1 MGYGMI
7 MGKNIKQFRRN
18 VLMAGRPGF
27 LADFL
32 KNCLNKEGWDT
43 SDYREES
50 FNLYNPS
57 AVMYFSD
64 GKEEGSLSRV
74 LEDIRTHKVEH
85 FLYVTRG
92 LSVQKCY
99 EDFVLAWGK
108 THQQNVSVVHMPEVF
123 GQGQQPDEGTI
134 ARLLTAAWEKK
145 DFYLAGSDIEPAS
158 VLYAKDAAYAL
169 FSILQKKINNRRI
182 VVESQETVS
191 FTQIVLTVNGF
202 AQLPQIEVAG
212 KGEDFFVANSWQ
224 ADEEDTYHFVLKTKY
239 PVLEML
245 KPVYKSLADS
255 AETVEHVGESWKTK
269 YLPKIRPYLENIGLF
284 LVVLFISILQG
295 GTPVNQATG
304 LDICYIYIII
314 MGIIYGKKQSMP
326 AVLLCIAL
334 LTWVFLNNHG
344 EFASI
349 FYISENLFH
358 YSTYLF
364 FGVFTGYIAD
374 GWQWKLESMGYK
386 LDHMYQRYGFLQKN
400 YEKSIEIKDKLYYQ
414 IVNSD
419 DSIGW
424 LYGIIQQLDTVQVEN
439 IFTQAAVIT
448 SKIMRANNIAIYVM
462 GKDQYY
468 LRQKVRLGD
477 KTRQLPHSRK
487 TEENAY
493 IRNMLENHHL
503 FVNHGLQLNLPDL
516 AAPIIYN
523 GQVIAIIEIYGMD
536 FDQWSIYQQN
546 LLSVTARLISMAM
559 GKAYVYENGIQNKR
573 FVADTRIMQEEEF
586 ARHLAGIKERA
597 QLQHDVHNVLL
608 ELGTENVNYQELDN
622 RLSGSIRQE
631 DTVGIMDGNVYLLL
645 HDTDEYGLQL
655 VKQRLQHRGIEIKD
669 IRELV

>member
-1 MGYGMI
+1 
-7 MGKNIKQFRRN
+7 MGKNIKQFKKN
-18 VLMAGRPGF
+18 LLIAGRPGF
-27 LADFL
+27 LVDFL
-32 KNCLNKEGWDT
+32 KQCLHKEGWDT
-43 SDYREES
+43 TAYQEES

-64 GKEEGSLSRV
+64 GRDDGSLSGV
-74 LEDIRTHKVEH
+74 LEGIKTHKVEH
-85 FLYVTRG
+85 FFYVTKG
-92 LSVQKCY
+92 LSTQKCY
-99 EDFVLAWGK
+99 EDFVLAWSK
-108 THQQNVSVVHMPEVF
+108 TYQHNVSVVHMPEVF
-123 GQGQQPDEGTI
+123 GEGQKPEEGAI

-145 DFYLAGSDIEPAS
+145 DFYLAGSDTAPAS

-169 FSILQKKINNRRI
+169 FSILQRQINNSHI
-182 VVESQETVS
+182 VVESQEEVS

-202 AQLPQIEVAG
+202 AQLPRIEVAG

-224 ADEEDTYHFVLKTKY
+224 ADEEDIYHFVLKTKY

-245 KPVYKSLADS
+245 KPVYKSLAGLGEA
-255 AETVEHVGESWKTK
+255 AEHTGKNGKTK
-269 YLPKIRPYLENIGLF
+269 YLSKIRPYLENIGLF

-295 GTPVNQATG
+295 ATPVNQATG

-314 MGIIYGKKQSMP
+314 MGIMYGKAQSMP
-326 AVLLCIAL
+326 AVLPCMGL
-334 LTWVFLNNHG
+334 LTWGFLNRHG
-344 EFASI
+344 EIASI
-349 FYISENLFH
+349 FYIPENLFH

-364 FGVFTGYIAD
+364 LGVFTGYVAD
-374 GWQWKLESMGYK
+374 GWQGKLESMRYK
-386 LDHMYQRYGFLQKN
+386 LEHMYQRYGFLQNN

-424 LYGIIQQLDTVQVEN
+424 LYGIIRQLDTVQVEN

-448 SKIMRANNIAIYVM
+448 SKIMGSNNIAIYVM
-462 GKDQYY
+462 GKEQYY
-468 LRQKVRLGD
+468 LRQKVRIGA

-487 TEENAY
+487 TEDNAY
-493 IRNMLENHHL
+493 IRNMLESHHL
-503 FVNHGLQLNLPDL
+503 FVNHGLQQNLPDL
-516 AAPIIYN
+516 AAPIIYD

-559 GKAYVYENGIQNKR
+559 GKAYVYENGIQSKR
-573 FVADTRIMQEEEF
+573 FVAGTRIMQAEEF
-586 ARHLAGIKERA
+586 QRYQAGIKERA
-597 QLQHDVHNVLL
+597 QLQNDVHNVLL

-622 RLSGSIRQE
+622 RLSGAIRQE
-631 DTVGIMDGNVYLLL
+631 DAVGIMDGNIYLLL
-645 HDTDEYGLQL
+645 QDTDEYGFKL

>member
-1 MGYGMI
+1 
-7 MGKNIKQFRRN
+7 
-18 VLMAGRPGF
+18 MAGSPGF

-32 KNCLNKEGWDT
+32 RNCLNKEGWDT

-50 FNLYNPS
+50 FNLYSPS

-64 GKEEGSLSRV
+64 GKEEGSLSKV

-123 GQGQQPDEGTI
+123 GQGQQPEEGTI
-134 ARLLTAAWEKK
+134 ARLLTAVWEKK
-145 DFYLAGSDIEPAS
+145 AFYLAGSDIEPAS

-245 KPVYKSLADS
+245 KPVYKSLAVS
-255 AETVEHVGESWKTK
+255 AEIVEHAGESWKTK

-284 LVVLFISILQG
+284 LVVVLISILQG

-462 GKDQYY
+462 GKDQYH

-559 GKAYVYENGIQNKR
+559 GKAYVYENGIQSKR
-573 FVADTRIMQEEEF
+573 FVAGTRIMLEEEF
-586 ARHLAGIKERA
+586 ARHQAGIKERA